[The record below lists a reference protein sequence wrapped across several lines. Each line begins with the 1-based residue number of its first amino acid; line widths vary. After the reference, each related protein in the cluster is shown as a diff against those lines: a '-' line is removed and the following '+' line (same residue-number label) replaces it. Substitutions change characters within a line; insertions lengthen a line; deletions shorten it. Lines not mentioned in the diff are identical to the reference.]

1 MTQPRLLLVDD
12 SAEVA
17 LIVRHICGRAGMEIV
32 AHADAEQAWAYLQ
45 TAQPDLVLLDV
56 NLPGASGYDLCRWV
70 RFAPALVDLPIALLS
85 HWRHSEDVAMGL
97 EAGTDFV
104 LSKDLLGQ
112 PEEWKKR
119 LREILDWCAGRRPE
133 LALPWKEVADA
144 RVLAEWLEVMVQG
157 PVARKLGESVT
168 RLLLLRAER
177 LADVTA
183 TVRTAPAL
191 RDLLAWFVE
200 ELWCLLGTAETTAM
214 LEALP
219 APRALAGS
227 ELP

>member
-1 MTQPRLLLVDD
+1 MTRPRLLLVDD
-12 SAEVA
+12 STEVA

-45 TAQPDLVLLDV
+45 TARPDLVLLDV

-70 RFAPALVDLPIALLS
+70 RAAPALADLPIALLS
-85 HWRHSEDVAMGL
+85 HWRHAEDVAVGL

-119 LREILDWCAGRRPE
+119 LAEILDWSAGRRE
-133 LALPWKEVADA
+133 ALNLPWKDVPADDRTLMEHLDA
-144 RVLAEWLEVMVQG
+144 LVQG
-157 PVARKLGESVT
+157 PVTRKLGDDVA
-168 RLLLLRAER
+168 RLLLVRAQKRAGESPTPR
-177 LADVTA
+177 S
-183 TVRTAPAL
+183 
-191 RDLLAWFVE
+191 LLAAFAN
-200 ELWCLLGTAETTAM
+200 ELWCVLGTAESAAV

-219 APRALAGS
+219 PPQALACS
-227 ELP
+227 PLP